1 MNLQLETKTGE
12 YQKLLL
18 EFNNLKTE
26 KEENQVEKEKEE
38 FPIDEN
44 TMNLLAERQSRIE
57 ELEAEKDILLQ
68 EKAEISL
75 QVDTLTEKVNQMTSE

>member
-1 MNLQLETKTGE
+1 VNLQLETKTGE